1 MKNYQSTITLK
12 KNELNYKIVV
22 SLKIQNNPGKK
33 TVDLKKVTKY
43 LSLSICGEVLKG
55 KKFVQGGQIQDTIK
69 KEFSKNPDIKELCDI
84 WDKWHLNDLTCG
96 TREQNKAVE
105 RIHKHANIL
114 GSEWLD
120 MANEHL
126 KLIGLYEDRG
136 YKYGYG
142 WLLEPIRGEVIRR
155 IKVLCKRLGGE

>member
-1 MKNYQSTITLK
+1 MW
-12 KNELNYKIVV
+12 
-22 SLKIQNNPGKK
+22 
-33 TVDLKKVTKY
+33 
-43 LSLSICGEVLKG
+43 
-55 KKFVQGGQIQDTIK
+55 F
-69 KEFSKNPDIKELCDI
+69 
-84 WDKWHLNDLTCG
+84 

-105 RIHKHANIL
+105 RIHKHANSL